1 MPIESLSVLPQ
12 PGRPKDPKEM
22 RKVQEDYCRMRG
34 YDPETGIPTREALEK
49 LALEDVADKL
59 ESLSETISTKKTTT
73 VPAS

>member
-1 MPIESLSVLPQ
+1 
-12 PGRPKDPKEM
+12 M